1 MADDPKPPDTDD
13 APASH
18 PDVRVSV
25 APGQIVLGKYR
36 IDRPLGE
43 GGMGRVVAAHHLA
56 LDRPVALKLIRS
68 EVRRDDDAVSRFKR
82 EARAAARIESEHV
95 GRVID
100 VDELPDG
107 TPFIVM
113 ELLDGRDLADELD
126 AVGRLDPAVAVAYA
140 LQVCEAIGAAHAAGI
155 VHRDLKP
162 ANLFLAGRP
171 GETTRSIKVLDF
183 GISKITQ
190 RESADAEDAQKTLTN
205 PSAIL
210 GSPLYMSPEQMRA
223 SGDVDG
229 RTDLWSLGVI
239 LFESIAGRSPFDGSS
254 IPMICAN
261 VLNLPTPALAT
272 EALPEGLE
280 HVVARA
286 LEKEPDAR
294 YRDVAHFARALA
306 PFAPEQAAISLPRI
320 QRLRDR
326 SGALVASPA
335 SIPPPPVSVALR
347 SSPPSRGE
355 RSPAIET
362 LDGSHGPVSS
372 SSSTPPAGPHP
383 KADWPRSSPMALVV
397 GGAALVLGGWLVL
410 GRSSAPAGGAAPPFV
425 TSASDAA
432 STTVTPAGASGRA
445 PSPNPSVAAPI
456 PLTSALGSAT
466 SSGTPASSLPPAATA
481 RPPKPSR
488 GGPTKSAQPPQGTSA
503 FGDRE

>member
-1 MADDPKPPDTDD
+1 MADDPKPLETDD

-18 PDVRVSV
+18 SDTRVSV
-25 APGQIVLGKYR
+25 APGEVVLGKYR

-68 EVRRDDDAVSRFKR
+68 EVRRDVDAVSRFKR

-126 AVGRLDPAVAVAYA
+126 AVRRLDPALAVAYA

-162 ANLFLAGRP
+162 ANLFLARRP
-171 GETTRSIKVLDF
+171 GETARSIKVLDF

-239 LFESIAGRSPFDGSS
+239 LFESITGRSPFDGAS
-254 IPMICAN
+254 IPLICAN
-261 VLNLPTPALAT
+261 VLNLPTPPLAI
-272 EALPEGLE
+272 EELPVGLE
-280 HVVARA
+280 RVIARA

-320 QRLRDR
+320 QRLRNR

-335 SIPPPPVSVALR
+335 SIPPPPVSFVPR
-347 SSPPSRGE
+347 SSPPSGSE
-355 RSPAIET
+355 PLPAVET
-362 LDGSHGPVSS
+362 LDGSHGPVSTS
-372 SSSTPPAGPHP
+372 HSTPPKGPHP
-383 KADWPRSSPMALVV
+383 QADRPRSSPIALVV
-397 GGAALVLGGWLVL
+397 VGAALVLGGWLVV
-410 GRSSAPAGGAAPPFV
+410 GRSSAPAKDPAPPSV
-425 TSASDAA
+425 AA
-432 STTVTPAGASGRA
+432 ATIDPSTTVIAARA
-445 PSPNPSVAAPI
+445 PDRAASVVPSASAPI

-466 SSGTPASSLPPAATA
+466 SSNTPATSLSPGATV
-481 RPPKPSR
+481 RPPRPSR
-488 GGPTKSAQPPQGTSA
+488 GGASKGAQPPHGTSA